1 MFPWKG
7 QLQKQIKK
15 QKQQQDLTVTQH
27 VGWAHTS
34 LLESR
39 PFHYCGG
46 GGVGVPVRCPWI
58 ELSGASYNSTAVAS
72 EEKKVKPQNIVLKKI
87 QLSLSSLDF
96 TFPVS
101 VLFQQGSVYKE
112 HSKTFYL
119 FYKIR

>member
-1 MFPWKG
+1 MFSWKG

-15 QKQQQDLTVTQH
+15 QKQQQDLTVTQLD
-27 VGWAHTS
+27 GWAHTS

-39 PFHYCGG
+39 PFHYWGG
-46 GGVGVPVRCPWI
+46 GGVPVRCPWI